1 MIKSALNIFTN
12 YRRINILTILKFQ
25 SISVIYLFCFLSVL
39 WFVSTFF
46 CSFSIRYCTYLV
58 FSPNVFYIFCAFLND
73 TIFYFNFQ
81 MFFDS
86 EVSCVD
92 SWRPPLNIIPL
103 LSLIFDAIDAS
114 HFSCPKFR
122 FMLLHF
128 GMSTMACFTSALRL
142 MVRRLS
148 PRRRL
153 GNCGSHMFSF
163 PTLRDH
169 ILMLSV
175 VQCWKYCL
183 IYFIQSYRYLWLEN

>member
-1 MIKSALNIFTN
+1 MYVFGIFSQC
-12 YRRINILTILKFQ
+12 ILYFLCFSKWYYILFQ
-25 SISVIYLFCFLSVL
+25 FPNVL
-39 WFVSTFF
+39 WQWSFI
-46 CSFSIRYCTYLV
+46 CSF
-58 FSPNVFYIFCAFLND
+58 
-73 TIFYFNFQ
+73 
-81 MFFDS
+81 
-86 EVSCVD
+86 CVD

-175 VQCWKYCL
+175 VQCWKCCL